1 MQLCN
6 QMKLSEPI
14 LAFAEIIGIHD
25 RKGKWSFGKENLSGE
40 YIVAQNKQILRE
52 LFSHMFLKILTDQ
65 RENTDLYG
73 FQKNKYSIESKWDD
87 L

>member
-6 QMKLSEPI
+6 QIRLSEHII
-14 LAFAEIIGIHD
+14 LFAEITQIHD
-25 RKGKWSFGKENLSGE
+25 RKEKWSFGKEDISGE
-40 YIVAQNKQILRE
+40 SIVAQKKQIVKE
-52 LFSHMFLKILTDQ
+52 LFSHMFFKILTDQ

-73 FQKNKYSIESKWDD
+73 FQKNTYSSEFKWDD